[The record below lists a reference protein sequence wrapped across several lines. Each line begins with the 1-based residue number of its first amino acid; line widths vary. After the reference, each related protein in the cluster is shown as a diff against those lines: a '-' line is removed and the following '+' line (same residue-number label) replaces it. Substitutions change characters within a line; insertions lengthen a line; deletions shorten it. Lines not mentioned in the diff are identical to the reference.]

1 MPRIGNKKGSPNV
14 IRKKRSISDDKH
26 THDYKKKSK
35 QRILQKSKS
44 DRMRNSAKSDK
55 GVTERTRMQADE
67 KWMRLVAEK
76 RGHEERQG
84 VSV

>member
-1 MPRIGNKKGSPNV
+1 MPRIGNKKVSPNV
-14 IRKKRSISDDKH
+14 FKKKRSVSDDNH

-35 QRILQKSKS
+35 ERILQKSKS
-44 DRMRNSAKSDK
+44 DRMRNSAKSNK

-67 KWMRLVAEK
+67 EWMRLVAEK
-76 RGHEERQG
+76 RGHGERQG